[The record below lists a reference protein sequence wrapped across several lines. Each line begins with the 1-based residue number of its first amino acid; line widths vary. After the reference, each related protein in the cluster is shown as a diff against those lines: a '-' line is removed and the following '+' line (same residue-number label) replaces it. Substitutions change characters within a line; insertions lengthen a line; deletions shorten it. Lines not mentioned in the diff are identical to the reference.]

1 MDSRGEC
8 YNLGILLAGV
18 EPRSISHHVTMHFVQ
33 LLDNFRMERDVLHD
47 PLTLE
52 LVNKKQELLSGRR
65 FQRSKQ
71 IRGETLVSA

>member
-1 MDSRGEC
+1 
-8 YNLGILLAGV
+8 
-18 EPRSISHHVTMHFVQ
+18 MHFVQ